1 MSLDLDVNIWQ
12 GTTWFLSV
20 VKLSV
25 VMLNVIALAY
35 PVSEALIGTRL
46 IYESGFS
53 CKYLAKSTK
62 WLLVLAKDK
71 LSSLIFSLQ
80 ASIKKFRNIDTC
92 SNI

>member
-1 MSLDLDVNIWQ
+1 M
-12 GTTWFLSV
+12 LSV
-20 VKLSV
+20 AK
-25 VMLNVIALAY
+25 LNVVALAY
-35 PVSEALIGTRL
+35 PLSEALIGTRL

-80 ASIKKFRNIDTC
+80 ASIKKV
-92 SNI
+92 S